1 MFLWISQNSL
11 ESTSARASFLIKM
24 QAETWNFIK
33 IEALGQVFSCEF
45 WEIFKNTFFTRH
57 LRSTAIA
64 FFVCYRQTS
73 VFFLCFIDLR
83 CFVRFDIIRTI
94 QKTYGGVLTLVKLQ
108 VSTSLLKVTL
118 LHECFSHF
126 LNCANGTKASH
137 FFIPTW

>member
-33 IEALGQVFSCEF
+33 TEALGQVFSCEF

-64 FFVCYRQTS
+64 FFVWYRQTS
-73 VFFLCFIDLR
+73 VSFFVLYLFAMLCAIWYHSYDSKNVWR
-83 CFVRFDIIRTI
+83 SVN
-94 QKTYGGVLTLVKLQ
+94 LQ
-108 VSTSLLKVTL
+108 VSTSPLKVTL
-118 LHECFSHF
+118 LHGCFSHF
-126 LNCANGTKASH
+126 LNCANGTKLRKASH